1 MAKKRIN
8 RAKDYK
14 ELVRSQDAVGKGDK
28 APSVPVDEDESSI
41 LSKTSR
47 VQDEVDAASA
57 PRSQPEQVVDL
68 ELVEMRIGLSS
79 RTVLEYFLR
88 LTRDEMREM
97 RVSLKDK
104 ADVAL
109 RCVTVFEGSKQEISW
124 QEKLRSK
131 PKHVS
136 LVAYKKER
144 ERKEKRLKGM
154 LLRKKEVQVRQAEE
168 ALAEIERK
176 REAGVPEEAN

>member
-79 RTVLEYFLR
+79 RTVLEYF
-88 LTRDEMREM
+88 
-97 RVSLKDK
+97 
-104 ADVAL
+104 
-109 RCVTVFEGSKQEISW
+109 CVTVFEGSKQEISW